1 MQLYIMSGIISKLQS
16 AFAPQKRNLF
26 ILLLVTIFATIGYF
40 VYKNKELM
48 GNKKAVQFKDVA
60 NANKNAERVDI
71 YFFYAD
77 WCPHCVNARPEW
89 DKFKAEYAG
98 KKIGKLNIFCTE
110 KDCSETNDA
119 KLNKSEYD
127 VESYPT
133 IKVYIDKDM
142 KNPIEYDAKITHD
155 RLKMFIGE
163 LENAL

>member
-1 MQLYIMSGIISKLQS
+1 MPGIISKLQS
-16 AFAPQKRNLF
+16 SFAPHKRNLY

-40 VYKNKELM
+40 LYKKNELI
-48 GNKKAVQFKDVA
+48 GSKKAVQFKDVA

-89 DKFKAEYAG
+89 DKFKNEYSG
-98 KKIGKLNIFCTE
+98 KKMGKFNIICTE
-110 KDCSETNDA
+110 KDCSETTEA
-119 KLNKSEYD
+119 SFNKSEYD

-142 KNPIEYDAKITHD
+142 KNPIEYDAKITND
-155 RLKMFIGE
+155 RLKMFIDE
-163 LENAL
+163 LDKSL